1 MSTGQ
6 TAQHWIN
13 GKWVDSVAHRETLNP
28 ATGEVIGRY
37 ADAGR
42 AEAEQ
47 AVQAAKA
54 AFHETD
60 WASDMEF
67 RTRVLL
73 EIAEA
78 FRRHEAELA
87 ELTTLENGKTIGEAS
102 FEVSFAK
109 GNFITAA
116 ALAQTTYGRVMEVEP
131 GKHTMLVREPVGV
144 AAVITPW
151 NSPTALLARDL
162 APALAAGCTAV
173 VKLPGQTALV
183 NEAISRVF
191 ADVPSLPPGVVNIIT
206 ESGAE
211 AAKHLVDSPDVPV
224 VMFTGSTPTGRA
236 IAAAGAQRVKRI
248 GLELGGKTPH
258 IVFDDADLDAA
269 LPVIEK
275 SLTIFTGQ
283 FCITASRLIVQ
294 RGVYE
299 TFKRRLAERLA
310 KVKVGPG
317 IDPSNDMGALIDRAG
332 VERVNRMVED
342 AIADGAVPVL
352 RGGPVTEGDLAKGA
366 FYRPTLLEVTDS
378 KLPIVQQEVFGP
390 VQTIQVFDT
399 EEEAIALA
407 NDSEYGL
414 GASVWSSDVNRPLR
428 VARKVE
434 AGMLWIND
442 WGQLPNQ
449 FEIGGYKQ
457 SGVGHANGPGG
468 IDHFLECKTIT
479 QKFA

>member
-1 MSTGQ
+1 MSTVR
-6 TAQHWIN
+6 TALHWIN
-13 GKWVDSVAHRETLNP
+13 GKWVDSAQHGESVNP
-28 ATGEVIGRY
+28 ATGEVVGRY

-42 AEAEQ
+42 HEAEE
-47 AVQAAKA
+47 AVRAATA
-54 AFHETD
+54 AFRESR
-60 WASDMEF
+60 WADDMEF
-67 RTRVLL
+67 RTNVLL
-73 EIAEA
+73 EIAA
-78 FRRHEAELA
+78 SFQRHERDLA
-87 ELTTLENGKTIGEAS
+87 DLTTLENGKTIGEAE

-109 GNFITAA
+109 GNFTTAA

-131 GKHTMLVREPVGV
+131 GKHTMVVREPVGV

-173 VKLPGQTALV
+173 VKLPGQTPLL

-191 ADVPSLPPGVVNIIT
+191 ADVPSLPTGVVNIIT
-206 ESGAE
+206 ESGSE
-211 AAKHLVDSPDVPV
+211 AAKWLVDSPDVPV
-224 VMFTGSTPTGRA
+224 IMFTGSTPTGRA
-236 IAAAGAQRVKRI
+236 IGASAAKHVKRV

-258 IVFDDADLDAA
+258 IVFDDADLDLA
-269 LPVIEK
+269 LAVIEK

-299 TFKRRLAERLA
+299 TVKQRLAERLA
-310 KVKVGPG
+310 NVTVGPG
-317 IDPSNDMGALIDRAG
+317 SDRSVDMGALIDKASVARVDRL
-332 VERVNRMVED
+332 VEE
-342 AIADGAVPVL
+342 AIAGGAVPVV
-352 RGGPVTEGDLAKGA
+352 RGGPVRDGDLANGA

-378 KLPIVQQEVFGP
+378 SLPIVQQEVFGP

-399 EEEAIALA
+399 EAEAVALA
-407 NDSEYGL
+407 NDSEFGL
-414 GASVWSSDVNRPLR
+414 GASVWSNDVNRPLR
-428 VARKVE
+428 VARKVQ

-468 IDHFLECKTIT
+468 IDHFLEYKTIT

>member
-1 MSTGQ
+1 MKVTTGQ
-6 TAQHWIN
+6 TALHWIN
-13 GKWVDSVAHRETLNP
+13 GKWVDSVQHGDSVNP
-28 ATGEVIGRY
+28 ATGEVIGSY
-37 ADAGR
+37 ADADR

-47 AVQAAKA
+47 AVRAAKA
-54 AFHETD
+54 AFREST
-60 WASDMEF
+60 WASDMEL
-67 RTRVLL
+67 RTKVLL
-73 EIAEA
+73 EVAES
-78 FRRHEAELA
+78 FQRHEAELA

-109 GNFITAA
+109 GNFTTAA

-131 GKHTMLVREPVGV
+131 GKHTMVIREPAGV

-162 APALAAGCTAV
+162 APALAAGCTTV

-191 ADVPSLPPGVVNIIT
+191 ADVPSLPKGVVNIIT

-211 AAKHLVDSPDVPV
+211 AAKCLVDSPDVPV
-224 VMFTGSTPTGRA
+224 IMFTGSTPTGRA
-236 IAAAGAQRVKRI
+236 IGAAGAQRIKRV

-258 IVFDDADLDAA
+258 VVFDDADLDVA

-299 TFKRRLAERLA
+299 TFRQRLAERLA

-317 IDPSNDMGALIDRAG
+317 IDPTSDMGALIDKAS
-332 VERVNRMVED
+332 VERINRIVED
-342 AIADGAVPVL
+342 AITAGAVPVL
-352 RGGPVTEGDLAKGA
+352 RGGPATEGELAKGA
-366 FYRPTLLEVTDS
+366 FNRPTLLEVTDS
-378 KLPIVQQEVFGP
+378 KLPIVQQETFGP

-399 EEEAIALA
+399 EEEAIELA

-428 VARKVE
+428 VARKIE

-457 SGVGHANGPGG
+457 SGVGPGG
-468 IDHFLECKTIT
+468 IDHFLEYKTIT

>member
-1 MSTGQ
+1 MSTLR
-6 TAQHWIN
+6 TARHWIN
-13 GKWVDSVAHRETLNP
+13 GKWVDSARHGDSVNP
-28 ATGEVIGRY
+28 ATGEVVGHY
-37 ADAGR
+37 ADAGQE
-42 AEAEQ
+42 EAEQ
-47 AVQAAKA
+47 AVRAATA
-54 AFHETD
+54 AFHETT
-60 WASDMEF
+60 WAHDMEF
-67 RTRVLL
+67 RTKVLL
-73 EIAEA
+73 EIAA
-78 FRRHEAELA
+78 SFQRHERELA
-87 ELTTLENGKTIGEAS
+87 DLTTLENGKTIWEAE
-102 FEVSFAK
+102 FEVGFAK
-109 GNFITAA
+109 GNFTTAA

-131 GKHTMLVREPVGV
+131 GKHTMVVREPVGV

-173 VKLPGQTALV
+173 VKLPGQTPLL

-191 ADVPSLPPGVVNIIT
+191 EDVPSLPAGVVNVLT
-206 ESGAE
+206 ESGSE
-211 AAKHLVDSPDVPV
+211 AAKWLVDSPDVPAI
-224 VMFTGSTPTGRA
+224 MFTGSTPTGRA
-236 IAAAGAQRVKRI
+236 IGAAAAKHVKRV

-283 FCITASRLIVQ
+283 FCITAGRLIVQ
-294 RGVYE
+294 RGVYG
-299 TFKRRLAERLA
+299 TVKQRLAERLA
-310 KVKVGPG
+310 NVTVGPG
-317 IDPSNDMGALIDRAG
+317 ADRSVDMGSLIDQAG
-332 VERVNRMVED
+332 VERVDRLVEE
-342 AIADGAVPVL
+342 AIAAGAVPVV
-352 RGGPVTEGDLAKGA
+352 RGGPAREGDLAKGA
-366 FYRPTLLEVTDS
+366 FYRPTLLEVTDPA
-378 KLPIVQQEVFGP
+378 LPIVHQEVFGP

-399 EEEAIALA
+399 EAEAIALA

-428 VARKVE
+428 VARKVQ

-468 IDHFLECKTIT
+468 IDHFLEYKTIT